1 MQMFSMVH
9 FSGQHTDNTPL
20 NYLAWRG
27 ASVAVLIFVVE
38 T

>member
-1 MQMFSMVH
+1 MFSMVH
-9 FSGQHTDNTPL
+9 FSGQQTDNAPL
-20 NYLAWRG
+20 SYLARRG

>member
-1 MQMFSMVH
+1 MSGMVH
-9 FSGQHTDNTPL
+9 FSGQHTDNAPL

-27 ASVAVLIFVVE
+27 ASVAGLIFVVE